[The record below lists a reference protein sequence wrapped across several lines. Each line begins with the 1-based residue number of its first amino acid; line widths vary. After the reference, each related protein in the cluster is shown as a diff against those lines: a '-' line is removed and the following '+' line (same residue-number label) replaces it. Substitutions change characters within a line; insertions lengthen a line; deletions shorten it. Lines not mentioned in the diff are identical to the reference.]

1 MGKLTTEDFD
11 VTDSIAFGTLTMLV
25 IEIPA
30 SANTFSYGTTDSGNR
45 FSTIAIDKLGLSEIF
60 GASIM
65 TMGSSPLSIG
75 FERMFANNNEELVL
89 KPLDAGNTKDL
100 NLGGLNTGAL
110 SVNVEPLVY
119 IDNTETN
126 LIIDMSFKE
135 FYAVNNGLGG
145 VNSKAV
151 RLTVIGRR

>member
-1 MGKLTTEDFD
+1 MAKLTTEDFD

-30 SANTFSYGTTDSGNR
+30 SANAFSYGVQDSDNR

-65 TMGSSPLSIG
+65 TIGESPLTVKFG
-75 FERMFANNNEELVL
+75 RMFANNNQVMNLS
-89 KPLDAGNTKDL
+89 PLDAVNTKNL
-100 NLGGLNTGAL
+100 SLGGLNTSTLG
-110 SVNVEPLVY
+110 VNVEPLVY

-126 LIIDMSFKE
+126 LIIDMSLKE
-135 FYAVNNGLGG
+135 FHAANNDLGG
-145 VNSKAV
+145 LSSRAV

>member
-30 SANTFSYGTTDSGNR
+30 SANAFSYGVADSGNR

-65 TMGSSPLSIG
+65 TIGESPLNIAFG
-75 FERMFANNNEELVL
+75 RMFANNAQVINLS
-89 KPLDAGNTKDL
+89 PLDATNTKNL
-100 NLGGLNTGAL
+100 ALGGLNSAAFA
-110 SVNVEPLVY
+110 VNVEPLVY

-126 LIIDMSFKE
+126 LIIDMSVKE
-135 FYAVNNGLGG
+135 FHAANNNLGG
-145 VNSKAV
+145 LNSRAV
-151 RLTVIGRR
+151 RLAVIGRR